1 VGRSNAIMAGQVKPY
16 TRAELKQMADYLASL
31 PGDLRV
37 VQQSRFR

>member
-1 VGRSNAIMAGQVKPY
+1 MAGQVKQY
-16 TRAELKQMADYLASL
+16 TRAELKQIADYLASL